1 MTETTDEKKPPAGID
16 FAPLIREL
24 REELEKTGAEARRS
38 FQVSDDEKQRAL
50 ARLGFRPGREG
61 GGLIVPAEQT
71 AVELGPPS
79 QESLDIV
86 MSTGNAELIRDG
98 AITVI
103 GPDLAALRGKRSAF
117 CQAVLIAFCPG
128 QAAKL
133 FELMNRRFLFNRLP
147 GYMVRSVPGRLWVR
161 VSHELMDAG
170 FGFFEL
176 GLAIHSA
183 YREDPAVA
191 ACELV
196 FCAGESESVQRF
208 SKLAAQSQA
217 LSRKSRKLELES
229 DGTYSCDDLDCE
241 SCDEKTYCDELRD
254 LIKYRRELKKQR
266 ESEA

>member
-1 MTETTDEKKPPAGID
+1 MTETSDNKKPPAGID
-16 FAPLIREL
+16 FAPLIREF
-24 REELEKTGAEARRS
+24 RQELEKTGAAPRQN
-38 FQVSDDEKQRAL
+38 FFINPDEKQRVL
-50 ARLGFRPGREG
+50 KRLGFRPGREG
-61 GGLIVPAEQT
+61 RGLIVPAEET

-79 QESLDIV
+79 SESLDIV
-86 MSTGNAELIRDG
+86 MTTENAELIRDG

-103 GPDLAALRGKRSAF
+103 GPDLAALRGRPAAF
-117 CQAVLIAFCPG
+117 CQAVLLAFRPG

-191 ACELV
+191 ACELM
-196 FCAGESESVQRF
+196 FCAADSETVKKF
-208 SKLAAQSQA
+208 SRLAAQAEA
-217 LSRKSRKLELES
+217 LSHKSRKLELES

-254 LIKYRRELKKQR
+254 LIKYRRDLKKQR